1 MATVDYTGDYYT
13 YADTATSVQ
22 LYNNQMPVTTWDSG
36 WTYPNTDAYT
46 PVIPPE
52 VIDDLKKRLYELE
65 ETKTKM
71 KGDDKMTALWRV
83 IILDPKSELFEEIKV
98 IAKTKEMA
106 IHKAISRSGM
116 SAKYVDDF
124 EIVVEKLIEYE
135 KQSSKKE
142 LKEALKEAMEE

>member
-1 MATVDYTGDYYT
+1 MATVSNTCSSTGDYYT
-13 YADTATSVQ
+13 YSDCLTFPN
-22 LYNNQMPVTTWDSG
+22 LPVTTSG
-36 WTYPNTDAYT
+36 LHYDY
-46 PVIPPE
+46 VIY
-52 VIDDLKKRLYELE
+52 DDFPKEAKK
-65 ETKTKM
+65 

-83 IILDPKSELFEEIKV
+83 IVLDPKSELFEEIKV